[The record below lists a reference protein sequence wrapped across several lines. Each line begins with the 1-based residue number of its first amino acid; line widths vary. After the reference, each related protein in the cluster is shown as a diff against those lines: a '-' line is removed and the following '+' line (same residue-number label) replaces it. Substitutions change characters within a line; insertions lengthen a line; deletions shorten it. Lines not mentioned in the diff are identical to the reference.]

1 MFRKIS
7 LISILYTLYCLP
19 LFGQIKTF
27 NQGTIREPEYFSKIP
42 FEFKAGKI
50 IITVTIDNQD
60 FRFILDTG
68 APTIITDKLRKKL
81 ALKALQKIE
90 VGDQSS
96 LKDSLSTCYIQSMK
110 IGKVTFDSTI
120 SLIQNNQIFDCFNVD
135 GIIGSNQLRN
145 SIIHLSLQDSNL
157 TITNKISKLPVRK
170 EHSSQLNLGPFQS
183 SPYILVQLLGKK
195 KKKETVLFDSGYNG
209 FYNLSSRH
217 YKIFSKKAIF
227 TELSE
232 SYGNSLVGLFGAENT
247 SKTSLLFLKEL
258 LIGSTSIKNITL
270 QTTQGDDSCIGTEL
284 LNYGT
289 VTIDNIGKQFYFT
302 PFDGQ
307 KSFNYE
313 QPAYP
318 FELGLN
324 SQNKVIIGQIWNK
337 ESMGKVEVGDQVIEI
352 NKIPI
357 LDICP
362 LLTGSIRYKDFKQ
375 VKMVVQKKNGERLSI
390 EVSKVK

>member
-1 MFRKIS
+1 MFSKIF

-50 IITVTIDNQD
+50 IIKATIDNQD

-81 ALKALQKIE
+81 ALKALKKIE

-120 SLIQNNQIFDCFNVD
+120 ALIQNNQLFDCFNVD
-135 GIIGSNQLRN
+135 GMIGSNQLRN
-145 SIIHLSLQDSNL
+145 SIIHLSLQDSSL
-157 TITNKISKLPVRK
+157 IITNKISKLLVRK
-170 EHSSQLNLGPFQS
+170 DHSSQLNLSAFQS
-183 SPYILVQLLGKK
+183 RPYILVRLLGKK
-195 KKKETVLFDSGYNG
+195 KTKEPVLFDSGYNG

-217 YKIFSKKAIF
+217 YEIFRKKAIF
-227 TELSE
+227 TKLSE
-232 SYGNSLVGLFGAENT
+232 SYGNSTVGLFGTENT

-258 LIGSTSIKNITL
+258 LISSTSIKNVTL
-270 QTTQGDDSCIGTEL
+270 TTTQGDDSCIGTEL
-284 LNYGT
+284 LNYGS

-302 PFDGQ
+302 PSNGQ
-307 KSFNYE
+307 NSLNYE
-313 QPAYP
+313 QSVYP

-324 SQNKVIIGQIWNK
+324 SQSKVIIGHVWNK
-337 ESMGKVEVGDQVIEI
+337 NSMGNIEVGDQVIEI

-357 LDICP
+357 LDFCP
-362 LLTGSIRYKDFKQ
+362 LLTGSIRYKDFEQ
-375 VKMVVQKKNGERLSI
+375 VKMVVLKKNGEKLSI